1 MVSFFSPSPLCRH
14 LVVGIVALGLFG
26 VAVGC
31 VRILEPRQS
40 NIQYY
45 SLEGRLASDTRAS
58 ADTTGLTL
66 GLRKVRLAD
75 YLDTPT
81 MVVRRNPREIHFTEF
96 HRWSEG
102 LPRAI
107 NRAVAAHLEQ
117 HELVRSTEVVPWAE
131 GATFDYVIQLQV
143 LRFEGNG
150 PPPPEPEAD
159 DDAPTPTGH
168 AHMAVRWKIV
178 DPATDAVY
186 ARGLTQDQ
194 RDGWTVD
201 DYADLAAK
209 LDAALA
215 VLADDVAS
223 RLRALDEA
231 PTAR

>member
-1 MVSFFSPSPLCRH
+1 MVASFPPSPLVRRV
-14 LVVGIVALGLFG
+14 VVGVVALGLCI
-26 VAVGC
+26 VAAGC

-40 NIQYY
+40 NIRYY
-45 SLEGRLASDTRAS
+45 SLEGRFTPDTLAST
-58 ADTTGLTL
+58 DTTGLAL

-81 MVVRRNPREIHFTEF
+81 MVTRRSPHEIHFAEF

-107 NRAVAAHLEQ
+107 NRAVAARLEQ
-117 HELVRSTEVVPWAE
+117 SNLVRSTEVVPWME
-131 GATFDYVIQLQV
+131 DATFDYVVQLQV

-159 DDAPTPTGH
+159 DDAPIPTGH
-168 AHMAVRWKIV
+168 AHMAVRWEIR
-178 DPATDAVY
+178 DPTTDAIL
-186 ARGLTQDQ
+186 ARGITQDR
-194 RDGWTVD
+194 RDGWPVD

-215 VLADDVAS
+215 ALADDIAT
-223 RLRALDEA
+223 RLRTLADA
-231 PTAR
+231 SAAR

>member
-1 MVSFFSPSPLCRH
+1 MRR
-14 LVVGIVALGLFG
+14 LVVGIVALALFV

-40 NIQYY
+40 NIRYY
-45 SLEGRLASDTRAS
+45 SLEGAIAADTLAS

-81 MVVRRNPREIHFTEF
+81 IVTRRSPHEIHFSEF

-107 NRAVAAHLEQ
+107 NRAVAARLEQ
-117 HELVRSTEVVPWAE
+117 RDLVRSTEVVPWVD
-131 GATFDYVIQLQV
+131 GATFDYVLQLQV

-150 PPPPEPEAD
+150 PPPPGPEAD

-168 AHMAVRWKIV
+168 THMAVRWEIV
-178 DPATDAVY
+178 NPGTDAVL
-186 ARGLTQDQ
+186 ARGFTQDR
-194 RDGWTVD
+194 RDEWPVD
-201 DYADLAAK
+201 NYADLAAK
-209 LDAALA
+209 LDASLA
-215 VLADDVAS
+215 VLATDVAA
-223 RLRALDEA
+223 RLRTLADSQA
-231 PTAR
+231 AR